1 MNLSNFAERLAEL
14 FFEHGLNARKFAQAI
29 NCTPTTIG
37 RYLNAQKMPVL
48 DMVVRMS
55 DYFQCTTDFLLGLTD
70 ENSVKQFTPLPP
82 FSKRFPMLCK
92 QFGYTKYR
100 LQKLTGIPESS
111 LYNWQRGDNVPAIDR
126 LVQIAEIFG
135 CSVDYLIGR
144 SNY

>member
-1 MNLSNFAERLAEL
+1 MNLSNFAERLTEL
-14 FFEHGLNARKFAQAI
+14 LFERELTVPEFAKELGCVRSTI
-29 NCTPTTIG
+29 NF
-37 RYLNAQKMPVL
+37 YLKAQKMPSL
-48 DMVVRMS
+48 HMLVRMS

-70 ENSVKQFTPLPP
+70 ENSVKRFTPLPP
-82 FSKRFPMLCK
+82 FSTRFPMLCK

-111 LYNWQRGDNVPAIDR
+111 LYNWQRGDNIPAIDR

>member
-14 FFEHGLNARKFAQAI
+14 LFENELSVPKFAKEIDCARSTI
-29 NCTPTTIG
+29 NS
-37 RYLNAQKMPVL
+37 YLNAQKMPVL

-82 FSKRFPMLCK
+82 FSQRFPMLCK
-92 QFGYTKYR
+92 KFGYTKYR

-111 LYNWQRGDNVPAIDR
+111 LYNWQRGDNTPAIDR